1 MGDGSKRVVWLCL
14 GLLALL
20 VPGAA
25 LAQEGG
31 GPVRRALL
39 VGVGEYPLLREA
51 MPEAYEREIR
61 LLGPENDVALM
72 REVLERVGGFR
83 PSDIRTLVGW
93 GEDVA
98 TRPTRAAILAG
109 LAELAERSRPGDFAL
124 FFFAGHGTQQPVRR
138 ADPLHEPD
146 GLDEVLLP
154 ADVARFEP
162 DRGGIPGAI
171 LDDEL
176 GAAAQAIRDKG
187 AQVWIVVDACHSAT
201 LLRGESGGDG
211 LRLRG
216 VEPTLLG
223 APPASFAL
231 RSGPATGP
239 APSPDLSGI
248 AAFHGAQ
255 SYGRAPE
262 LDIPLEDGARRRHG
276 LFTWLLAQELVRT
289 GGRAS
294 YRELLRRVVAAYQ
307 AWPCHLTVP
316 GGDGDLDRDIWS
328 GVEGGG
334 RPIVTRTPEGE
345 LRLDR
350 GLLAGVGPGALL
362 ELGEDGGASYRAE
375 VVDAGP
381 FESRCDLLA
390 GELPEGVWSFPARI
404 VSKPLPDATLP
415 WALVDEGGRAL
426 ELGVVPEATRRRLLE
441 DEGRAASFPLVAP
454 ERAAIWVV
462 HDGATWRLRPRAE
475 AGGQDL
481 LLDGPRNLDRD
492 LARVARARNLVGF
505 AGAGVTAALP
515 EGLEVWAE
523 VRRAGRGAPRALL
536 AGESVA
542 PGDELRVRARKRGA
556 AIVDLNVFFVDSH
569 HGVTAIYPRAG
580 NSPRLPAD
588 VTGELT
594 LLDWTPL
601 VDNSLGIE
609 HVLAIAQA
617 RAASDPVLDLGF
629 LAQREIPRLRSG
641 ADPLAELLA
650 GIARAEPTRGIGIAA
665 ASGPPLGSALTTLHL
680 VWSDLGPPV
689 WPQEAG
695 LRARGGAPDSGAAP
709 ADPPPV
715 DLPPGFASPF
725 VLGERASFVRS
736 PGSRGECDVL
746 LSGPAGGAANLVL
759 LDFGAG
765 VAADSDPRAA
775 LASGAFRPR
784 AAFRFEPDRRVAYYA
799 RRAGG
804 PFEQVLVDA
813 DGDGLAEERWILE
826 AAGWRRE
833 APLAVPWLSQTWAHV
848 EDQSAARIHATR
860 VLSVLCAS
868 SRRTP

>member
-1 MGDGSKRVVWLCL
+1 MGLCL
-14 GLLALL
+14 ALLALL

-25 LAQEGG
+25 GGQEGG

-51 MPEAYEREIR
+51 LPEAYEREIR
-61 LLGPENDVALM
+61 LLGPANDVALM

-83 PSDIRTLVGW
+83 AADIRTLVGW

-162 DRGGIPGAI
+162 ERGGIPGAI

-187 AQVWIVVDACHSAT
+187 AQVWILVDACHSAT

-223 APPASFAL
+223 APPPSFAL
-231 RSGPATGP
+231 RSGSAAGP

-262 LDIPLEDGARRRHG
+262 LDIPLENGERRRHG

-334 RPIVTRTPEGE
+334 RPTVTRTPEGE

-362 ELGEDGGASYRAE
+362 ELEELSDGAVRLE

-381 FESRCDLLA
+381 FEARCELLE
-390 GELPEGVWSFPARI
+390 GELPEGLWSFSARLT
-404 VSKPLPDATLP
+404 SKPLPDATLP
-415 WALVDEGGRAL
+415 WALVDGGGRAL
-426 ELGVVPEATRRRLLE
+426 DPASVPEATRRRLFE
-441 DEGRAASFPLVAP
+441 DP
-454 ERAAIWVV
+454 ERAAAFPLVEPERAAVWVV
-462 HDGATWRLRPRAE
+462 HDGATWRLRARADT
-475 AGGQDL
+475 GGQDL
-481 LLDGPRNLDRD
+481 LLDGPRSLDRD
-492 LARVARARNLVGF
+492 LARLARARNLVGF
-505 AGAGVTAALP
+505 AGSGLTAELP

-523 VRRAGRGAPRALL
+523 VRRAGRGGPRALSP
-536 AGESVA
+536 GETVA

-556 AIVDLNVFFVDSH
+556 AIIDLNVFFIDSH

-609 HVLAIAQA
+609 HLLTIAQA

-665 ASGPPLGSALTTLHL
+665 ASAAPLGSALTTLRL
-680 VWSDLGPPV
+680 DWSDLGPPE
-689 WPQEAG
+689 WPRGGA
-695 LRARGGAPDSGAAP
+695 LIARGGAAEPPAP
-709 ADPPPV
+709 FGDPAPV
-715 DLPPGFASPF
+715 DLPPGFLSPLELGARA
-725 VLGERASFVRS
+725 VLARS
-736 PGSRGECDVL
+736 PGSRGACDVL
-746 LSGPAGGAANLVL
+746 LSGGVDGAAELVL

-765 VAADSDPRAA
+765 VVADADPRAA
-775 LASGAFRPR
+775 LVSGAFRPR
-784 AAFRFEPDRRVAYYA
+784 AAFRFEPTRRVAYYA

-804 PFEQVLVDA
+804 PFEQVLVDS
-813 DGDGLAEERWILE
+813 DGDGLAEERWVLE
-826 AAGWRRE
+826 ADGWRRE
-833 APLAVPWLSQTWAHV
+833 APLAVPWLSQTWAQV